1 VILYF
6 YTGRLM
12 FYLLDV
18 LRPDEME
25 TLMREITP
33 SKYWYL
39 KQIKLFSDLSDE
51 EMKTIETMT
60 RMEFVRKRQIVYIPG
75 DPGNSVYILKEG
87 RIKISRLMED
97 GRELTLVILE
107 PGEIFGE
114 IDALENT
121 SRDTMAS
128 AMDDSSICVIRKDDF
143 EKFLRMR
150 PDIPIRLTKLIGL
163 RLKRIENRIEN
174 LLYKDVPSRLARILL
189 DLGDA
194 TGFNDNMGVRLNAR
208 LTHQELANLIAST
221 RETVSLTLGEFRD
234 KGLIEFDRK
243 EIIIRNKNG
252 LIKYL

>member
-1 VILYF
+1 
-6 YTGRLM
+6 
-12 FYLLDV
+12 
-18 LRPDEME
+18 
-25 TLMREITP
+25 MREIT
-33 SKYWYL
+33 SAKYWYL
-39 KQIKLFSDLSDE
+39 KQIKLFADLSDE
-51 EMKTIETMT
+51 DMKTMEAMT
-60 RMEFVRKRQIVYIPG
+60 KMESVRKRQIVYIPG
-75 DPGNSVYILKEG
+75 DPCNSVYILKEG

-114 IDALENT
+114 IDVLENT
-121 SRDTMAS
+121 SRDTMAA
-128 AMDDSSICVIRKDDF
+128 AMDDCNICVMRKEDF
-143 EKFLRMR
+143 ERFLRMK
-150 PDIPIRLTKLIGL
+150 PDIPIKLTKLIGL
-163 RLKRIENRIEN
+163 RLKKIENRIEN

>member
-1 VILYF
+1 
-6 YTGRLM
+6 
-12 FYLLDV
+12 
-18 LRPDEME
+18 
-25 TLMREITP
+25 MRNITP

-51 EMKTIETMT
+51 ELKTMEAMT
-60 RMEFVRKRQIVYIPG
+60 RMESVRKRQIVYIPG
-75 DPGNSVYILKEG
+75 EPGNSVYILKEG

-107 PGEIFGE
+107 PGEIFEE

-128 AMDDSSICVIRKDDF
+128 AMDDSNICVIRKEDF
-143 EKFLRMR
+143 EKFLRTK
-150 PDIPIRLTKLIGL
+150 PDIPIKLTKLIGL

-174 LLYKDVPSRLARILL
+174 LLYKDVPSRLAHILL
-189 DLGDA
+189 DLSNEAGHI
-194 TGFNDNMGVRLNAR
+194 DNMGIRLKAR

-221 RETVSLTLGEFRD
+221 RETVSLTLREFRD
-234 KGLIEFDRK
+234 KGLIEFNRK

>member
-1 VILYF
+1 
-6 YTGRLM
+6 
-12 FYLLDV
+12 
-18 LRPDEME
+18 
-25 TLMREITP
+25 MREIT
-33 SKYWYL
+33 SAKYWYL

-51 EMKTIETMT
+51 DMKTMEAMT

-75 DPGNSVYILKEG
+75 DPGNSVYILKKG

-97 GRELTLVILE
+97 GRELTLAILE

-121 SRDTMAS
+121 SRDTMAA
-128 AMDDSSICVIRKDDF
+128 AMDDSNICVMRKEDF
-143 EKFLRMR
+143 EKFLRMK
-150 PDIPIRLTKLIGL
+150 PDIPIKLTKLIGL

-189 DLGDA
+189 DLVDEA
-194 TGFNDNMGVRLNAR
+194 HYDDNMEVCLIAR

-234 KGLIEFDRK
+234 KGLIEFNRK
-243 EIIIRNKNG
+243 EIVIRNKNG